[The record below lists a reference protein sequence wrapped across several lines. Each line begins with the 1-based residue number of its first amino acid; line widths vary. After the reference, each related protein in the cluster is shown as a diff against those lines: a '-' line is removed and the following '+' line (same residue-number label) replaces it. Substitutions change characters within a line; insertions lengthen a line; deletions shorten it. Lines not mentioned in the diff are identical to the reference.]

1 MSRTIDL
8 GSFVL
13 GAGQPLAIVAGLCA
27 LEDEASALRLAGAL
41 KDITAARGTP
51 FIFKASYDKANRT
64 ALESYRGPGLV
75 QGLAIIRRIKAD
87 LRIPVL
93 VDIHQPDHAAA
104 AAAVADVLQI
114 PAFLCR
120 QTDLLLAAGKT
131 RKPVNIKKGQF
142 LNPPDMRYAA
152 LKVLSGGGQPMLTE
166 RGTTFGYGDLVVDM
180 RSLVWMRE
188 LGFPVLF
195 DGTHSVQR
203 PGAAGGASGG
213 LREMVAPLCRAA
225 TAVGVDG
232 LYLEVHPDPDHAPSD
247 GPNSI
252 SPDAFAALLDQVL
265 TLRRSVPC

>member
-1 MSRTIDL
+1 MSRTVDI

-13 GAGQPLAIVAGLCA
+13 GAGQPLAVVAGLCA
-27 LEDEASALRLAGAL
+27 LEDEGSALRLAGAL
-41 KDITAARGTP
+41 KDITAARRTP
-51 FIFKASYDKANRT
+51 FVFKASFDKANRT
-64 ALESYRGPGLV
+64 ALDSYRGPGIV
-75 QGLAIIRRIKAD
+75 QGLAIMRRIRTD

-93 VDIHQPDHAAA
+93 VDIHEPDQAAA
-104 AAAVADVLQI
+104 AAAVADILQI

-120 QTDLLLAAGKT
+120 QTDLLLAAGRT
-131 RKPVNIKKGQF
+131 GKPVNIKKGQF
-142 LNPPDMRYAA
+142 LNPADMRYAA
-152 LKVLSGGGQPMLTE
+152 EKVISGGGQPILTE

-188 LGFPVLF
+188 LGYPVLF
-195 DGTHSVQR
+195 DGTHSAQR

-232 LYLEVHPDPDHAPSD
+232 LYLEVHPDPDRAPSD

-252 SPDAFAALLDQVL
+252 SPDGITALLDQIL
-265 TLRRSVPC
+265 DIRRSVPC

>member
-13 GAGQPLAIVAGLCA
+13 GAGQPLAIIAGLCA
-27 LEDEASALRLAGAL
+27 LEDEGSALRLAGTL
-41 KDITAARGTP
+41 KDITAAQKTP
-51 FIFKASYDKANRT
+51 FIFKASFDKANRT
-64 ALESYRGPGLV
+64 ALNSYRGPGLV
-75 QGLAIIRRIKAD
+75 QGLAIMQRIKTD
-87 LRIPVL
+87 LKLPVL
-93 VDIHQPDHAAA
+93 VDIHQLDHVAA

-120 QTDLLLAAGKT
+120 QTDLLVAAGRT
-131 RKPVNIKKGQF
+131 GKPVNIKKGQF
-142 LNPPDMRYAA
+142 LNPADMRYAA
-152 LKVLSGGGQPMLTE
+152 LKVLSGGGQPILTE

-188 LGFPVLF
+188 LGYPVIF

-225 TAVGVDG
+225 IAVGIDG
-232 LYLEVHPDPDHAPSD
+232 LYLEVYPDPDRAPSD
-247 GPNSI
+247 GPNSL
-252 SPDAFAALLDQVL
+252 SPDGFAALLDQVL
-265 TLRRSVPC
+265 TIRRSVPC